1 MVNKNDTFSSLKN
14 QIQQQTDVYPDH
26 MQLKINGSHFQDD
39 DCISDFLKDN
49 DKVIKVITQN
59 DLNKIIH
66 LNFVNMNKEQQ
77 FTLKFIPK
85 YEVQQVIDR
94 LAIFL
99 NTKPYQIDV
108 FYENT
113 PLNPTDSLFD
123 YSIHDGSIIK
133 FKTYD
138 GSSGSYPIKIKN
150 TYSGES
156 YTVDVLSSYTIDD
169 LVSKIHEQIDLLNSI
184 THLVMEGRVL
194 YPSYNNLKL
203 RELGIKE
210 GSILHIM
217 FRYY

>member
-1 MVNKNDTFSSLKN
+1 
-14 QIQQQTDVYPDH
+14 